1 MAEFKLGR
9 IRFVW
14 KDIWIPARQY
24 FIDDVIRNSGNTYI
38 CIEGHVSS
46 ALFSTDENQKW
57 NKVSEGQQWRD
68 QWQTETLY
76 NVNDIVVYG
85 GYVYIANTEHISAT
99 NESPTFLGLENDQSK
114 WDRFA
119 EGFEYRSDWT
129 VSTKFRVNDL
139 VKYGSTVYIC
149 IDPHISTETIAN
161 GLEVDQ
167 AKWETFSKGLD
178 WKAEWSIDFRYK
190 VNDIVKYGGQI
201 YVCNEGHT
209 SAATETL
216 GLETDQ
222 SKWDFFH
229 KGFDYK
235 ELWESSVRY
244 KVNDVVKYGGGTWIC
259 ITHHTSQSTFEV
271 NEANWL
277 QFADGIQYEDEWSPT
292 KRYQIGDFIN
302 YGGFAYIA
310 ATNNI
315 ESKPTENTADWKLFT
330 SGFKFVGEWA
340 EDSSNQNFKVGEVV
354 TLNGFTY
361 LCTQDHETETR
372 PPNVDFWEKLNSGF
386 FWKDAWIDNEI
397 YNQGDVVRRGDFSY
411 VCIFEHRSDEVGD
424 KTPLKGPA
432 GVNRPD
438 QDVNGDYWNL
448 ISGGVEVNVLTTDGD
463 LVYYSGTGPTRLP
476 IGESGQV
483 LTVNSAG
490 ELPEWNYLGQ
500 VNHVY
505 YVETE
510 NGADLPAPI
519 YGTTI
524 DQSWKTVRYAAEQ
537 VDYGPLRPNARFFL
551 ERNRSFIQAEV
562 LAYAASET
570 LTITNT
576 VKFEQDIGLL
586 IDAVVYD
593 LTHGG
598 NERSI
603 ESAKSHLISNGLFN
617 GESTGDIVTAINYAE
632 TIIVKIIA
640 NFDPDDSYQNT
651 ITQVKNLNIVVESN
665 TLSLIDT
672 LLSIITDTITA
683 GNTNSLPTVRRPNN
697 SIFVKTGVLAEVL
710 PIIVPHETSIIG
722 DELRSTKITAAG
734 SLIASS
740 DTPYTLD
747 ALSRLEEII
756 KNAISDPS
764 SIVKTS
770 GNTLDPVT
778 DRPAGTAAVGDI
790 AEALVEQIQSYI
802 NFEINEIGD
811 STVLVTTGSNI
822 PNASTDFTYGVES
835 LEANREFIK
844 AEIAAYIAFTYPGY
858 TYNVDLCLRDIDRY
872 IDAIKY
878 DLIYP
883 GNYKSLLSARYY
895 VNAVRGSQLEDMFYL
910 RNGTGLRNF
919 TVNGLNGTL
928 IGPNQFGTFRPSAGA
943 YSSLDPGWGPDD
955 DRTWILKRSPYVQ
968 NVSTFG
974 TGCVGLKVDGALHNG
989 GNDSIVANDFTQLI
1003 SDGIGYWVTNL
1014 GRSELVSVFTYYAH
1028 IGYLAENGGKI
1039 RATNGNNSYGSF
1051 GSVSEGV
1058 DDSETPITAQVDNRS
1073 LEASIRRTITNG
1085 NNILVFEY
1093 GNAGQNYTP
1102 AGTNFIVSGEGFG
1115 AVIDEVQTV
1124 NGGIFNIRLID
1135 ENDDSSGQ
1143 FGGDGFKTSTNVAQ
1157 SGNAT
1162 SITIANTD
1170 TVVNSGAYIG
1180 MSIYIIAG
1188 LGAGQYGY
1196 ISNYNAGIK
1205 LATISR
1211 AGAKITAGNFVPTT
1225 KYIITNLGDTDFEAI
1240 GAVSN
1245 QIGIVF
1251 EATSAGSGTGKALE
1265 LVPGW
1270 DHVIAGTSIA
1280 SALDGT
1286 TQYVIEPSIIVEEPA
1301 NDDSSLEITAKAR
1314 PVVDDGKIVEIFIWN
1329 PGSGYDPLIPPNVIF
1344 VDPEAA
1350 FTPPYQVRIADGVLT
1365 QPTWT
1370 NRGTAFATASARV
1383 EGDGFADNYQSGTFV
1398 RIKNLSEEAQLGSN
1412 VVFDNIPNKTFKLV
1426 FVRELVGPT
1435 GGPFTAELQ
1444 ISPALQTFESPEH
1457 ETDIEL
1463 RIRYSQIRLTG
1474 HDFLDIGTGNF
1485 ESTNYP
1491 GTPLQDPQPANETVE
1506 LGGGR
1511 VFYTS
1516 TDQDGN
1522 FRVGEL
1528 FSVEQSTGI
1537 ATLDA
1542 DAFNITGLQELTLGE
1557 LGLGSTGAVI
1567 TEFSTDGTFSADSDN
1582 IVPTQRAIK
1591 TFITSQIGGGA
1602 ATLNVNNITA
1612 GQIQISGQQITT
1624 TTGVQINV
1632 FRKLNLLDG
1641 VDGVPLALNY
1651 FLT

>member
-9 IRFVW
+9 IRFIW
-14 KDIWIPARQY
+14 KDTWIPARQY
-24 FIDDVIRNSGNTYI
+24 FKDDVIRNNGNTYI

-46 ALFSTDENQKW
+46 ALFATDENSKW

-68 QWQTETLY
+68 EWQPETLY
-76 NVNDIVVYG
+76 NINDIVVYG
-85 GYVYIANTEHISAT
+85 GYVYIANTAHTSAT
-99 NESPTFLGLENDQSK
+99 DISPTFLGLEEDQAK

-119 EGFEYRSDWT
+119 EGFEYRSVWAEN
-129 VSTKFRVNDL
+129 TKYRVNDL
-139 VKYGSTVYIC
+139 VKYNSTVYIC
-149 IDPHISTETIAN
+149 IEPHISAATNAL

-167 AKWETFSKGLD
+167 TKWETFSKGLAWQGD
-178 WKAEWSIDFRYK
+178 WVTSFRYR

-201 YVCNEGHT
+201 YVCNQGHT
-209 SAATETL
+209 SAATGTL
-216 GLETDQ
+216 GLEADQ
-222 SKWDFFH
+222 AKWDSFH

-235 ELWESSVRY
+235 ELWVPNFRY

-259 ITHHTSQSTFEV
+259 VTPHTGQSTFEAD
-271 NEANWL
+271 ESKWL
-277 QFADGIQYEDEWSPT
+277 QFADGIQYEDEWSSST
-292 KRYQIGDFIN
+292 RYQIGDFVN

-310 ATNNI
+310 ATNNNN
-315 ESKPTENTADWKLFT
+315 SKPTENPTDWKLFT
-330 SGFKFVGEWA
+330 SGFKFVGEY
-340 EDSSNQNFKVGEVV
+340 DSNQSFRVGEVV

-361 LCTQDHETETR
+361 LCIQDHETVQR
-372 PPNVDFWEKLNSGF
+372 PPNTNFWEKLNSGL
-386 FWKDAWIDNEI
+386 FWKDAWIDDEFF
-397 YNQGDVVRRGDFSY
+397 NQGDIVRFGDSSY
-411 VCIFEHRSDEVGD
+411 VCVLDHLSDEVGN
-424 KTPLKGPA
+424 KAPLNTQ
-432 GVNRPD
+432 NRPD
-438 QDVNGDYWNL
+438 QDINGVYWNL
-448 ISGGVEVNVLTTDGD
+448 ISGGVEVNVLTTEGD
-463 LVYYSGTGPTRLP
+463 LIYYSGAGPTRLP
-476 IGESGQV
+476 IGQPGQV

-490 ELPEWNYLGQ
+490 ELPEWNFFGQ
-500 VNHVY
+500 INHVY
-505 YVETE
+505 YVEAE
-510 NGADLPAPI
+510 NGVDSPAPV

-524 DQSWKTVRYAAEQ
+524 DKPWKTVRYAAEQ
-537 VDYGPLRPNARFFL
+537 VDYGPIRPNARFFL

-562 LAYAASET
+562 VEWVDDQIANDIAPF
-570 LTITNT
+570 NT
-576 VKFEQDIGLL
+576 TFTYDKEKCRRDVGLI
-586 IDAVVYD
+586 IDSIVYD

-598 NERSI
+598 NEKSI
-603 ESAKSHLISNGLFN
+603 LAAKSYFLP
-617 GESTGDIVTAINYAE
+617 GETYITGPSLQTVAALDYAE
-632 TIIVKIIA
+632 TIISKIIQ
-640 NFDPDDSYQNT
+640 NFDPDDSYQNV
-651 ITQVKNLNIVVESN
+651 ITQVKNLNITVEAN
-665 TLSLIDT
+665 TQTLISSL
-672 LLSIITDTITA
+672 LNIITDAIVA
-683 GNTNSLPTVRRPNN
+683 GNTNSLPTLRRPNN
-697 SIFVKTGVLAEVL
+697 SIFVKTGFFAEVL
-710 PIIVPHETSIIG
+710 PIIVPHETAVIG
-722 DELRSTKITAAG
+722 DELRSTKIVAAG
-734 SLIASS
+734 SLIDNS

-747 ALSRLEEII
+747 ALSRLQAII
-756 KNAISDPS
+756 KDAISDPS
-764 SIVKTS
+764 SIVKTT
-770 GNTLDPVT
+770 GNALDPVT
-778 DRPAGTAAVGDI
+778 DRPAGTGAVGDI
-790 AEALVEQIQSYI
+790 AEDLVQQIQDYI
-802 NFEINEIGD
+802 DWGINGATGD
-811 STVLVTTGSNI
+811 STEPLTTGSNI
-822 PNASTDFTYGVES
+822 PNASTDFTYGIES

-844 AEIAAYIAFTYPGY
+844 AEIAAYIADTYPGY

-878 DLIYP
+878 DLIFP
-883 GNYKSLLSARYY
+883 GNYKSLLAARYY
-895 VNAVRGSQLEDMFYL
+895 VNAVNGSQLEDMFYL
-910 RNGTGLRNF
+910 RNGSGLRNF

-928 IGPNQFGTFRPSAGA
+928 IGPNQYGTFRPSAGA

-955 DRTWILKRSPYVQ
+955 ERTWILKRSPYVQ

-1003 SDGIGYWVTNL
+1003 SDGIGCWVTNL

-1039 RATNGNNSYGSF
+1039 RATNGNNSYGTF
-1051 GSVSEGV
+1051 GSASEGIDV
-1058 DDSETPITAQVDNRS
+1058 SETPITAQVNNQS
-1073 LEASIRRTITNG
+1073 FEASVRRTITNG

-1102 AGTNFIVSGEGFG
+1102 SETNFIISGEGFG

-1124 NGGIFNIRLID
+1124 DGGIFQIRLLD

-1143 FGGDGFKTSTNVAQ
+1143 FGGEGFKTASNVAQ

-1170 TVVNSGAYIG
+1170 TVVNSGAYVG
-1180 MSIYIIAG
+1180 MAVYIIAG
-1188 LGAGQYGY
+1188 AGAGQYGY
-1196 ISNYNAGIK
+1196 IFSYNAGTK
-1205 LATISR
+1205 LAQIYKMSD
-1211 AGAKITAGNFVPTT
+1211 
-1225 KYIITNLGDTDFEAI
+1225 DT
-1240 GAVSN
+1240 
-1245 QIGIVF
+1245 
-1251 EATSAGSGTGKALE
+1251 
-1265 LVPGW
+1265 PGW
-1270 DHVIAGTSIA
+1270 DHVVPGTSIA

-1286 TQYVIEPSIIVEEPA
+1286 TQYVIEPRIIV
-1301 NDDSSLEITAKAR
+1301 DDPVSGVTAQAR
-1314 PVVDDGKIVEIFIWN
+1314 PIIEDGKIVEIFIWN
-1329 PGSGYDPLIPPNVIF
+1329 PGSGYDSTLPNVTF
-1344 VDPEAA
+1344 VDPSAIY
-1350 FTPPYQVRIADGVLT
+1350 TPPYEVRIADGVLT
-1365 QPTWT
+1365 QPTWI
-1370 NRGTAFATASARV
+1370 NRGTAFATATAEV
-1383 EGDGFADNYQSGTFV
+1383 EGDGFADNFQPGTFV
-1398 RIKNLSEEAQLGSN
+1398 RIKNLSNSPQLGSN
-1412 VVFDNIPNKTFKLV
+1412 VVFDNIPDKTFKLV
-1426 FVRELVGPT
+1426 FVRELIGPP

-1444 ISPALQTFESPEH
+1444 ISPALEVFEAPEH

-1491 GTPLQDPQPANETVE
+1491 GIPFQDPQPENETVE

-1542 DAFNITGLQELTLGE
+1542 DAFNITGLQELSLGE
-1557 LGLGSTGAVI
+1557 LGLGSGGAVI

-1641 VDGVPLALNY
+1641 VEGVPLALNY